1 MRGNSVA
8 KELRDSSEPP
18 AERVRVQN
26 GENLSQSLGARGRR
40 RPVKQFGENL
50 RPALMKAA
58 PCRLILRSDDVFVL
72 KAAQRLGQRA
82 LGIMV
87 NCVTKVG
94 RIKGDADY
102 VRCGNESGDTNSG
115 GVAGMQ

>member
-8 KELRDSSEPP
+8 KEFRDPPESP

-26 GENLSQSLGARGRR
+26 GEHLSQSPGSRR
-40 RPVKQFGENL
+40 RRRLVKQFGENL
-50 RPALMKAA
+50 RAALMKAA
-58 PCRLILRSDDVFVL
+58 PCRVVLRSDDVLVL
-72 KAAQRLGQRA
+72 KVAQRLGQRA

-87 NCVTKVG
+87 NYVTKVG

-102 VRCGNESGDTNSG
+102 VRCGNKSGDTNSG